1 MNTKNSSWHY
11 FHQMNT
17 IVNNRLYLQLIL
29 LFAGLMFSCTKE
41 KQQVNRY
48 VLGDVAA
55 PGYFPGK
62 NNIKSDLQFISIA
75 FTDLYGVQISNAKLS
90 ALTDGYNSLGDKQII
105 IDRILRN
112 LLKDPEIQKPDMA
125 TMRGNI
131 PVFVRDCYRRFLV
144 REPNENELW
153 YLRKL
158 IEENQELSP
167 EDIFYSFMT
176 SEEYKYY

>member
-1 MNTKNSSWHY
+1 
-11 FHQMNT
+11 MNT
-17 IVNNRLYLQLIL
+17 IVSSRLYFGLFLFLSGVLI
-29 LFAGLMFSCTKE
+29 SCTKE

-75 FTDLYGVQISNAKLS
+75 FTDLYGVQIPNAKLS
-90 ALTDGYNSLGDKQII
+90 ALTEGYNSLGDKQII

-112 LLKDPEIQKPDMA
+112 LLKDPSIQKPDMQS
-125 TMRGNI
+125 MRGDI
-131 PVFVRDCYRRFLV
+131 PLFVRDCYRRFLV
-144 REPNENELW
+144 REPNESELW
-153 YLRKL
+153 YLKKL
-158 IEENQELSP
+158 IEENETLTP
-167 EDIFYSFMT
+167 EDIFYAFMT

>member
-1 MNTKNSSWHY
+1 MHY

-17 IVNNRLYLQLIL
+17 IVSSRFYFGIFL
-29 LFAGLMFSCTKE
+29 LFAVILLSCTKE

-75 FTDLYGVQISNAKLS
+75 YTDLYGVQIPNTQLS
-90 ALTDGYNSLGDKQII
+90 ALTEGYNSLGDKQII

-112 LLKDPEIQKPDMA
+112 LLKDPSIQKPDME
-125 TMRGNI
+125 TMRGDI
-131 PVFVRDCYRRFLV
+131 PLFVRDCYRRFLV
-144 REPNENELW
+144 REPNESELW
-153 YLRKL
+153 YLKKL
-158 IEENQELSP
+158 IEEHETLLP
-167 EDIFYSFMT
+167 EDIFYAFMT